1 MKIMKKL
8 VAAALAA
15 SLLIMPAL
23 MSSCVGGGTDIKIG
37 VLREDDTSGEAA
49 AWEEYLKTVGSELGF
64 TVDFTTTNSSSSEVA
79 AINTYA
85 SKGYDAIMLFSDD
98 DIPASVNAASSKK
111 MYVVCP
117 TGHPTVAQY
126 EKIMNNEYFLGS
138 VAPDDDTEYKA
149 GYDMAKYFVETL
161 AQTSFT
167 VFGGATG
174 YGATMHVQR
183 LAGMLA
189 YLCEDESTSYDGVKT
204 RDQLAGRVI
213 GTNLDPVKFRSDKYK
228 ITGYMS
234 GFAFDDAFS
243 TKLTASLEAGG
254 TCILS
259 VGAGET
265 ISKIAYGI
273 SSSNSKIPAFMVGG
287 VDAITSEYGDCFD
300 LGYAYDCGK
309 FASAMAP
316 GVVMILS
323 ALNGKRITNTDG
335 SAPRIAMNYWIATS
349 KNELLSMLASD
360 NKKDGYCYNGSVL
373 KHYVNGSLDELKE
386 LCSADYDGAVA
397 INKKYGA
404 ESGGKT
410 GE

>member
-1 MKIMKKL
+1 MRKL
-8 VAAALAA
+8 KLIPL
-15 SLLIMPAL
+15 LLILAVIIPSVL
-23 MSSCVGGGTDIKIG
+23 PSCAGGGTGIKIG
-37 VLREDDTSGEAA
+37 VLREDDTSGEAS
-49 AWEEYLKTVGSELGF
+49 AWEDYLREIGRELGF
-64 TVDFTTTNSSSSEVA
+64 SVDFTTTNSSSSEVA

-117 TGHPTVAQY
+117 TGHPTAAQY
-126 EKIMNNEYFLGS
+126 DKIKNNAYFLGS

-161 AQTSFT
+161 SQTDFT

-174 YGATMHVQR
+174 YGSRMHVER
-183 LAGMLA
+183 LAGMLT
-189 YLCEDESTSYDGVKT
+189 YMCEDASTSYDGMKT
-204 RDQLAGRVI
+204 REAIAGAVI
-213 GTNLDPVKFRSDKYK
+213 GTNLDPAKFRSDKYR

-234 GFAFDDAFS
+234 GFEFDDAFS

-259 VGAGET
+259 VGAGDT
-265 ISKIAYGI
+265 VAKIAYGI
-273 SSSNSKIPAFMVGG
+273 ISSNNKIPSFMCGG
-287 VDAITSEYGDCFD
+287 VDAITEGYASSFD

-309 FASAMAP
+309 YASAMAP
-316 GVVMILS
+316 GVIMILS
-323 ALNGKRITNTDG
+323 ALNGKRITNEDG
-335 SAPRIAMNYWIATS
+335 TAPRIAMSYWTAAS
-349 KNELLSMLASD
+349 KEELTGMLKSD
-360 NKKDGYCYNGSVL
+360 NKKDGYCYNGAVIN
-373 KHYVNGSLDELKE
+373 HYVNGTLAELTE

-397 INKKYGA
+397 IKQKYGMT
-404 ESGGKT
+404 GGETT